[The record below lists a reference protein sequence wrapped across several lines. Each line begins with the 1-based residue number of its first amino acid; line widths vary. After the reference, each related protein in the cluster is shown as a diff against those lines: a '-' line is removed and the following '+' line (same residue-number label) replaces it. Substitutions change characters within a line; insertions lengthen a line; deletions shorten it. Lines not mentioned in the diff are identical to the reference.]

1 MTMMTMTMSNAADL
15 PLNTVLEAFGDF
27 FLKHCLQNGYDNMLR
42 TLGRDMKSFIQ
53 NLDSLH
59 ALLTLTYDK
68 LVAPSFRSEHLHHS
82 HHLFPLPSRR
92 TQHLSVVLMPHPM
105 TLQLCVFPLT
115 STSLFFLSFTLIFF
129 VHFVFLFAFLCTS
142 LLSFFISC
150 FSFVASNLFT
160 FIV

>member
-1 MTMMTMTMSNAADL
+1 MRMAMTMMTMTMSNAADL

-68 LVAPSFRSEHLHHS
+68 LVAPSFRCLSNPDGTLTFHYYSCRHGLS
-82 HHLFPLPSRR
+82 DIVKGKATYKR
-92 TQHLSVVLMPHPM
+92 TNK
-105 TLQLCVFPLT
+105 
-115 STSLFFLSFTLIFF
+115 
-129 VHFVFLFAFLCTS
+129 AGR
-142 LLSFFISC
+142 
-150 FSFVASNLFT
+150 
-160 FIV
+160 